1 MDRFRRHHGPVNE
14 LAFYELIDV
23 GRGRRLE
30 AFGSLLVDRPA
41 PGAVGPPRDPARW
54 SSALIYRAGRG
65 WATSEGER
73 PPENEVDVQLAGVTM
88 RAHLGGGGQVGVF
101 PEHAVNA
108 EWLRSSIASRGTD
121 SAPVGVLNLFA
132 HTGLLTL
139 VAAGAGASVVH
150 VDSSRPA
157 VATSRHN
164 ASLSGLDDRPV
175 RWIVDDAARF
185 VHREHRRGRS
195 YAGFILDPPTY
206 GHGGRDHGAH
216 GWQFETGIES
226 LIEACQAIADP
237 EAFWI
242 LSTHTPGWDGL
253 RLAGLLGG
261 GAGSDGHGIHSRPLE
276 LRAGSGAVLRLGAAA
291 LFDPFRPNSR

>member
-1 MDRFRRHHGPVNE
+1 MNDP
-14 LAFYELIDV
+14 ASYELIDV

-41 PGAVGPPRDPARW
+41 PGAVGPPRDPPRW
-54 SSALIYRAGRG
+54 SSALTYRAGRG

-73 PPENEVDVQLAGVTM
+73 PSQNEADVQLAGVTM

-108 EWLRSSIASRGTD
+108 AWLRSSIASRGAD
-121 SAPVGVLNLFA
+121 NAPVEVLNLFA

-157 VATSRHN
+157 VAAARHN
-164 ASLSGLDDRPV
+164 ASLSDLDDRPV
-175 RWIVDDAARF
+175 RWIVDDAAGF
-185 VHREHRRGRS
+185 VRREHRRGKR

-216 GWQFETGIES
+216 GWQFETGIEP
-226 LIEACQAIADP
+226 LIEACHAIAAPD
-237 EAFWI
+237 AFWI
-242 LSTHTPGWDGL
+242 LSTHTSGWDGA
-253 RLAGLLGG
+253 RLAGLLGD
-261 GAGSDGHGIHSRPLE
+261 GAGSDGQGIHSRPLE

-291 LFDPFRPNSR
+291 LFDPLRANSR